1 MAVWTISAQEGAG
14 GEELARRLAGAAGVP
29 LHDRA
34 GLVELAEAN
43 RIDVPDADRLEPGI
57 STPTAIAL
65 SIATGLGSAEA
76 FLELNRR
83 RQLPDLG
90 RRVLREAA
98 RSARVIRAPA
108 AFAALGDHP
117 GAVHARIRAPLEWR
131 VEAHRREH
139 LLDQQRALRAV
150 KHDDHEKHAWVHWLY
165 HVDVD
170 DPAQFTLVL
179 DAGRLATDR
188 MVDVLL
194 AAGGRPPAV

>member
-14 GEELARRLAGAAGVP
+14 GDELARRLAAAADVP
-29 LHDRA
+29 LYDRTA
-34 GLVELAEAN
+34 LAELAEAN
-43 RIDVPDADRLEPGI
+43 RIEVPDVDRLEPGI
-57 STPTAIAL
+57 SAPTAIAL

-83 RQLPDLG
+83 RHLPDLG

-98 RSARVIRAPA
+98 RSPCVIRAPA
-108 AFAALGDHP
+108 AFAALGEHP
-117 GAVHARIRAPLEWR
+117 GAVHARIRAPLDRR

-139 LLDQQRALRAV
+139 LVDHERALRAV
-150 KHDDHEKHAWVHWLY
+150 KHDDHAKHAWVHWLY

-179 DAGRLATDR
+179 DAGRLSTDR

-194 AAGGRPPAV
+194 AAGGRPPAA